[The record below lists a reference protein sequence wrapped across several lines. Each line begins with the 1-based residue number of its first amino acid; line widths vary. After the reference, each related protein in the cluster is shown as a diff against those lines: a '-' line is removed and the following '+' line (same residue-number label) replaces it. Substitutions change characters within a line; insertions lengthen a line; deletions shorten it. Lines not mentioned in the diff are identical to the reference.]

1 MEFYENGVRS
11 ASSQY
16 VQAKDN
22 KKMYY
27 SGDIKR
33 VVNYPDG
40 YILDIPQDWAPDYSM
55 STVRVRYTTDQVTL
69 IATNEDEIYNNYDSA
84 QDYIES
90 IFQYIT
96 AETYMKVNR
105 VEKLSEE
112 TRELEDGYK
121 AYVLKMHLLDCEETI
136 KSYYTYV
143 VYYNGTNRCVQLM
156 FKAVD
161 DRDFASVYNTFRPI
175 SAKGASLDTLT
186 YPCEDKASWNEE
198 TRAYYNSLKN
208 ADKISWGI
216 FADNI
221 DTGTRIP
228 KSPGSRKRS
237 IIHSP
242 LSPPIR
248 RWIGASR

>member
-1 MEFYENGVRS
+1 MREELIKTSETEGLGEITAMEFYENGVRS

-69 IATNEDEIYNNYDSA
+69 IATNEDEIYDNYDSA

-112 TRELEDGYK
+112 TLELQDGYK

-136 KSYYTYV
+136 KELLYLCGVLQWNQPLRTA
-143 VYYNGTNRCVQLM
+143 NVQGGG
-156 FKAVD
+156 
-161 DRDFASVYNTFRPI
+161 RSGFRVGIQYLP
-175 SAKGASLDTLT
+175 SDLRQG
-186 YPCEDKASWNEE
+186 YPLW
-198 TRAYYNSLKN
+198 
-208 ADKISWGI
+208 I
-216 FADNI
+216 
-221 DTGTRIP
+221 
-228 KSPGSRKRS
+228 RS
-237 IIHSP
+237 
-242 LSPPIR
+242 PIR
-248 RWIGASR
+248 ARIRPAGMKRPGRITIP